1 MMSSIYDDIGND
13 KMKLTQNYE
22 HYPPYL
28 KQSDA
33 GAIVVISSIA
43 AIENFFAPC
52 AYNTMKAS
60 IINYAKHLGQQ
71 VAPEGIRVNCVSPG
85 PICHQDGFW
94 EIAKRDRSELY
105 QQTLAKIP
113 IGRMGTPEDVANSVV
128 FLASSRSGFTTGT
141 NLIVD
146 GGMTQGIQ
154 Y

>member
-94 EIAKRDRSELY
+94 
-105 QQTLAKIP
+105 
-113 IGRMGTPEDVANSVV
+113 
-128 FLASSRSGFTTGT
+128 
-141 NLIVD
+141 
-146 GGMTQGIQ
+146 
-154 Y
+154 